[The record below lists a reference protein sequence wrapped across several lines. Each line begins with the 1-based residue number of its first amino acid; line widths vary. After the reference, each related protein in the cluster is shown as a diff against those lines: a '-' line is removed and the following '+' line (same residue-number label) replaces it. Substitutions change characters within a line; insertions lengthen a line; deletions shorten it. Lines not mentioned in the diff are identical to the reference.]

1 MVPDHIASRATTVA
15 DLLQPLITPE
25 KPKRLADELAQN
37 EELVSLPNVKLF
49 DSRLRPYDKEKLLG
63 RAIPREVT
71 QDYIYEGIDE
81 SLRQKPWKGHVVYR

>member
-1 MVPDHIASRATTVA
+1 MVPDHITSQAKTVA

-25 KPKRLADELAQN
+25 KPKRLAEELAQN

-63 RAIPREVT
+63 RAIPREVSE
-71 QDYIYEGIDE
+71 YYVYEGIDE
-81 SLRQKPWKGHVVYR
+81 SLKHKPWKGHVVYR